1 MHANR
6 DGPLETE
13 LVEKAAS
20 GDRQAFADLLA
31 SRYDF
36 IHAVAWRWCGDRQ
49 DAEDVAQEVCI
60 RLATAIRGFKGASRF
75 GTWLY
80 TITLNAARDQL
91 RKRRREQWRETAY
104 LREQATLGEGPPEDE
119 GTEELW
125 QAVRR
130 LPDKQRDAVLLIYG
144 EGLTHAAAAEVLGCA
159 ETTISWHVHEAR
171 KRLKVLLRD
180 AA

>member
-1 MHANR
+1 M
-6 DGPLETE
+6 ETE
-13 LVEKAAS
+13 LVEKAAQ
-20 GDRQAFADLLA
+20 GDRQAFAALVE

-60 RLATAIRGFKGASRF
+60 RLASAIRGFKGASRF
-75 GTWLY
+75 STWLY
-80 TITLNAARDQL
+80 SVTLNAARDQM
-91 RKRRREQWRETAY
+91 RKRRRAEWRDAAY
-104 LREQATLGEGPPEDE
+104 MREKAVLDTGSAEDD
-119 GTEELW
+119 TEDLW
-125 QAVRR
+125 EAVRQ

-144 EGLTHAAAAEVLGCA
+144 EGLSHAAAADVLGCA

-180 AA
+180 AAA

>member
-1 MHANR
+1 M
-6 DGPLETE
+6 ETE

-20 GDRQAFADLLA
+20 GDRQAFAALIE

-49 DAEDVAQEVCI
+49 DAEDVTQEVCI
-60 RLATAIRGFKGASRF
+60 RLANAIRGFKGASRF

-80 TITLNAARDQL
+80 TVTLNAARDQM
-91 RKRRREQWRETAY
+91 RKRRRSEWREAAY
-104 LREQATLGEGPPEDE
+104 LRERAVLEDAAGEDG
-119 GTEELW
+119 GEELW
-125 QAVRR
+125 QAVRQ

-144 EGLTHAAAAEVLGCA
+144 EGLSHAAAGEVLGCA

-180 AA
+180 AAA

>member
-1 MHANR
+1 M
-6 DGPLETE
+6 ETE
-13 LVEKAAS
+13 LVEKAAQ
-20 GDRQAFADLLA
+20 GDRQAFAALIE

-60 RLATAIRGFKGASRF
+60 RLASAIRGFKGASRF
-75 GTWLY
+75 STWLY
-80 TITLNAARDQL
+80 SVTLNAARDQM
-91 RKRRREQWRETAY
+91 RKRRRAEWRDAAY
-104 LREQATLGEGPPEDE
+104 LREQAVLEAGRAEDD
-119 GTEELW
+119 GEELW
-125 QAVRR
+125 QAVRQ
-130 LPDKQRDAVLLIYG
+130 LPDRQRDAVLLIYG
-144 EGLTHAAAAEVLGCA
+144 DGLSHAAAADVLGCA

>member
-1 MHANR
+1 M
-6 DGPLETE
+6 ETE
-13 LVEKAAS
+13 LVEKAAQ
-20 GDRQAFADLLA
+20 GDRQAFAALIE

-60 RLATAIRGFKGASRF
+60 RLASAIRGFKGASRF
-75 GTWLY
+75 STWLY
-80 TITLNAARDQL
+80 SVTLNAARDQM
-91 RKRRREQWRETAY
+91 RKRRRAEWRDAAY
-104 LREQATLGEGPPEDE
+104 LREQAVLDAGRAEDD
-119 GTEELW
+119 GEELW
-125 QAVRR
+125 QAVRQ
-130 LPDKQRDAVLLIYG
+130 LPDRQRDAVLLIYG
-144 EGLTHAAAAEVLGCA
+144 EGLSHAAAADVLGCA

>member
-1 MHANR
+1 M
-6 DGPLETE
+6 ETE
-13 LVEKAAS
+13 LVEKAAL
-20 GDRQAFADLLA
+20 GDRQAFAALVE

-60 RLATAIRGFKGASRF
+60 RLAAAIRGFKGASRF

-80 TITLNAARDQL
+80 TVTLNAARDQM
-91 RKRRREQWRETAY
+91 RKRRRAEWRDAAY
-104 LREQATLGEGPPEDE
+104 LREQAVLEGGPEE
-119 GTEELW
+119 GDNEELW
-125 QAVRR
+125 QAVRQ
-130 LPDKQRDAVLLIYG
+130 LPYMQRDAVLIIYG
-144 EGLTHAAAAEVLGCA
+144 EGLSHDPAAEVLGCA

-180 AA
+180 AAA